1 MLLLSK
7 KYIFK
12 TFSPLTFNPTKAK
25 IDILIEKYKIKKYPK
40 NKMVAWNVIFTEKDH
55 FLNCLSYTLSYLH
68 ILDVILHS
76 LKLMGFCHWLHWE
89 QEQAPH
95 RWYLPLWKVMAVER
109 EECDKTCKTEELAS
123 LLQRPVVSL
132 SLFHTSETP
141 HPSLEFFLTLSA

>member
-76 LKLMGFCHWLHWE
+76 LKLMGFFHWLHWE